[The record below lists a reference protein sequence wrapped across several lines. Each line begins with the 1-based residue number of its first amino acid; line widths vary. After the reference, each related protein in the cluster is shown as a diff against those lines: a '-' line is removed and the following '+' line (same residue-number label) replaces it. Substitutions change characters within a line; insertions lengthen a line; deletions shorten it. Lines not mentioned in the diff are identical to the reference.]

1 MSCGTDACA
10 AQGPYM
16 GVGTIKGGGC
26 GCGNQLFGKFR
37 QMTGGGCGCAA
48 RPSFGVMGGGRRG
61 LMFMNGGY
69 RATKRNMKY
78 LRRWRQGKSIGYTMT
93 ASLKA
98 KGLIP
103 RANGTR
109 KVSKKYRGGRS
120 PPHPLNVSRRQ

>member
-10 AQGPYM
+10 AQGPY
-16 GVGTIKGGGC
+16 VSARQVGGGC
-26 GCGNQLFGKFR
+26 PCANKFFGKIDR
-37 QMTGGGCGCAA
+37 QTGGGCGCSGAK
-48 RPSFGVMGGGRRG
+48 PLGMMTGGRKG

-69 RATKRNMKY
+69 RATKRNLKY
-78 LRRWRQGKSIGYTMT
+78 LKRWKSGKSIGYTMT

-109 KVSKKYRGGRS
+109 KVSNKYRGGRS
-120 PPHPLNVSRRQ
+120 RK